1 MLASGRSSG
10 SLLERAP
17 DSEDPRTFYAIALR
31 AVSLLR
37 TPLSR
42 SLLARAPR
50 LPLMEA
56 VLNSLAAV
64 TPRRTPLYEQH
75 LETGAKLMD
84 FAGWEMPVQYEGVRE
99 EHMAVRTHAG
109 MFDVSH
115 MGEVEVEGPGAL
127 AFLQRVLSN
136 DVAAI
141 GLGGAQYSCL
151 CDEDGGVLDDL
162 FAYRLG
168 GDRYLLV
175 TNSANHASDL
185 AWLGRWSRD
194 FEVSVRD
201 VAERYAMLA
210 VQGPHARSIVA
221 GALGIELPARMR
233 VRAVRIGN
241 RPALVCGTGYTGEDG
256 VELLIDPAVAAAIWA
271 ELLDAGVVPCG
282 LGARDTLRLEA
293 CFHLHG
299 NDLSPER
306 NPIEAGL
313 GWCCEEATGFVG
325 SEAIARAR
333 AEGTAEKLAP
343 FKIEGAGIPRQGNP
357 VLGGGAEVGVVTSG
371 SFSPSLE
378 IGIGM
383 AYVRSDLAEPGTEV
397 EIDVRGKHRA
407 ARIASKPLYASPSSP
422 KEK

>member
-1 MLASGRSSG
+1 LAELSNT
-10 SLLERAP
+10 L
-17 DSEDPRTFYAIALR
+17 PRVTDAALR
-31 AVSLLR
+31 R
-37 TPLSR
+37 TS
-42 SLLARAPR
+42 
-50 LPLMEA
+50 
-56 VLNSLAAV
+56 
-64 TPRRTPLYEQH
+64 LYERH
-75 LETGAKLMD
+75 AELGAKLVP
-84 FAGWEMPVQYEGVRE
+84 FAGWEMPVSYEGVRE

-141 GLGGAQYSCL
+141 AIGGAQYSCL
-151 CDEDGGVLDDL
+151 CAEDGGVLDDL

-175 TNSANHASDL
+175 TNSANHAADL
-185 AWLGRWSRD
+185 AWLGRWSRGFD
-194 FEVSVRD
+194 VSVRD
-201 VAERYAMLA
+201 VADRYAMLA
-210 VQGPHARSIVA
+210 VQGPHARTIA
-221 GALGIELPARMR
+221 AAALGIELPARMR
-233 VRAVRIGN
+233 VAHARVGN

-256 VELLIDPAVAAAIWA
+256 VELLIDPEIAPAIWM

-299 NDLSPER
+299 NDLGPER

-313 GWCCEEATGFVG
+313 GWCCSEATGFLG
-325 SEAIARAR
+325 AEAVALAR
-333 AEGTAEKLAP
+333 AEGTAERLAP

-357 VLGGGAEVGVVTSG
+357 VISGGEPAGTVTSG

-378 IGIGM
+378 IGVGM
-383 AYVRSDLAEPGTEV
+383 AYLRSDLAEPGTEV
-397 EIDVRGKHRA
+397 EIDVRGKQRA
-407 ARIASKPLYASPSSP
+407 ARIASKPLYVSPSSR
-422 KEK
+422 KENPIA